1 MHQRNNTHEDN
12 AKLLDV
18 VMAMYDL
25 IEYSKNYSK
34 TLGNLWQY
42 HKDVSSYTINSES
55 FMLKADLTGSTPAA
69 GNSKDVN

>member
-1 MHQRNNTHEDN
+1 
-12 AKLLDV
+12 
-18 VMAMYDL
+18 MAMYDL